1 LDLLGSEIKHV
12 ENECI
17 TVSGNAGELAAA
29 QQLKIT
35 LLRLDTQITCN

>member
-1 LDLLGSEIKHV
+1 MLDQLRARIHNSTGQELK
-12 ENECI
+12 
-17 TVSGNAGELAAA
+17 LAAA